1 MTLTHSENSPNSNN
15 TKFLRQSVRITGYGN
30 ETFDKL
36 LANMARVY
44 AIFKRAVGPQLQD
57 EMGVTEEEGYS
68 AIDASNRYFSLR
80 TETNEVDE
88 RSITDEMDPKRY
100 LRKAAG
106 VKYIHTEENKVLVY
120 YFEREEDKMGAT
132 T

>member
-1 MTLTHSENSPNSNN
+1 MTLSHGENSPNSNN

-36 LANMARVY
+36 PANMARVY

-68 AIDASNRYFSLR
+68 AIDASNWYFSLK

-88 RSITDEMDPKRY
+88 RLITDKMDPKRY

-106 VKYIHTEENKVLVY
+106 VKYIHTEENKVY